1 MYPPPPLS
9 VISSLLGVLAWTTSF
24 LPFHQACGSGLALL
38 LTQSSFI
45 MVSITLLFTYFNWEQ
60 SILRTPHL
68 PLASLHYLSKQWPY
82 WLKTPFSDKDYQT
95 PLDLHCSFT
104 VSPFRDVHIAEQVL
118 SIFRKEWAWSTSNVT
133 MAFPKARVIPG
144 MVWTDPSAEDQ
155 FLFAC
160 WNSKNWVIALQVLY
174 AGMTWSFALTA
185 HPF

>member
-1 MYPPPPLS
+1 MWSHLS
-9 VISSLLGVLAWTTSF
+9 WESWLGQHLSCLFIRHVVVVWPCYSHNQVLSWSLSLFCSHTSIGSSLFCVLPTFHW
-24 LPFHQACGSGLALL
+24 LPYTICQSCD
-38 LTQSSFI
+38 LTGWK
-45 MVSITLLFTYFNWEQ
+45 LLFL
-60 SILRTPHL
+60 I
-68 PLASLHYLSKQWPY
+68 K
-82 WLKTPFSDKDYQT
+82 KDYQT

-118 SIFRKEWAWSTSNVT
+118 SMFRKEWAWSTSNVT

-155 FLFAC
+155 FLSAC